1 MNERHIRELSNDLG
15 AQCRA
20 VAAKAIQSY
29 ARDILMTVPL
39 ADQIYREWEE
49 LRCGEDQPSHALL
62 TRIAQRIC
70 SRELYAAWC
79 SQNPEM
85 RNRAFDNL
93 RRYLSYSLLQTSY
106 ASQLRDYADDGCED
120 VVQQTMVTL
129 YLEAIRKEH
138 PGPDDPAS
146 FLKWAQTIL
155 IRQAHVSLTK
165 YQREN
170 TISLDAQKELLVER
184 YVATGNDGDP
194 GARVF
199 RQELQRTLGEAILS
213 MRNHRYR
220 LVLIYTYLADMNE
233 RELAARLG
241 VQLQDIYLWRHRA
254 LKALRSKPE
263 VIQVLR
269 SLLE

>member
-1 MNERHIRELSNDLG
+1 MREISDDLG
-15 AQCRA
+15 TQCRA
-20 VAAKAIQSY
+20 IAEKAIQSY

-39 ADQIYREWEE
+39 ADQICREWEE
-49 LRCGEDQPSHALL
+49 LRRGEDQPSHALL

-79 SQNPEM
+79 SPNPEM

-93 RRYLSYSLLQTSY
+93 RRYLSYSLLHTSY
-106 ASQLRDYADDGCED
+106 SLRLRNYADACED
-120 VVQQTMVTL
+120 VVQQTMFTL
-129 YLEAIRKEH
+129 YLEVSRSRH

-146 FLKWAQTIL
+146 FLKWARTIL
-155 IRQAHVSLTK
+155 IRQAHVSLAK
-165 YQREN
+165 YEREN
-170 TISLDAQKELLVER
+170 TISLDAQEEFVAER
-184 YVATGNDGDP
+184 YIAIGDDGDP
-194 GARVF
+194 GTHVLRK
-199 RQELQRTLGEAILS
+199 ELQRTLGEAILS

-233 RELAARLG
+233 RELAIRLG

-263 VIQVLR
+263 VIEVLR